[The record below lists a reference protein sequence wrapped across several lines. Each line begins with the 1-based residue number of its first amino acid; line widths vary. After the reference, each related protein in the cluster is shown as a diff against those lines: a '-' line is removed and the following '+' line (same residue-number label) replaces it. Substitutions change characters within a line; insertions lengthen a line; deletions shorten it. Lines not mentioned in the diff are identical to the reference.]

1 MSCNSCENNCVQTL
15 NVLQSNFN
23 VNDTNTVDLTLSSG
37 ILSADVINDPNG
49 GLTST
54 VNGEA
59 IKLDPDLCNPLILSA
74 NGLLAPAE
82 HTSLWTD
89 GGVVAPIN
97 ILLTA
102 PGTSIYGSS
111 GIISITNPSNCRSLT
126 VYAFLFSSFSYITDA
141 GVQATIDTQISVNGG
156 PFTSIDTIG
165 LSRNTVGATFDSKSV
180 LNRKYLTAPPSS
192 ITTFELRQL
201 LTYVA
206 GPGGARITS
215 YGSGI
220 STLGVT
226 V

>member
-49 GLTST
+49 GLQTTAS
-54 VNGEA
+54 GLG

-102 PGTSIYGSS
+102 PGSATYGSS
-111 GIISITNPSNCRSLT
+111 GIVTLVNPSSCRSLT
-126 VYAFLFSSFSYITDA
+126 VYAFIFSSFSYI
-141 GVQATIDTQISVNGG
+141 IDPNVAAEVITQVSINGG
-156 PFTSIDTIG
+156 PFTIIDTIG

-180 LNRKYLTAPPSS
+180 LNRRYITIAPSS
-192 ITTFELRQL
+192 TATFEARQVF
-201 LTYVA
+201 TYIS
-206 GPGGARITS
+206 GPGGARITG

-220 STLGVT
+220 STLGIT
-226 V
+226 Q